1 MSQFKRSFA
10 RFSART
16 LARVA
21 AVAAAGTLVAA
32 GMIASVSAADV
43 IKIGAVAPKTGPLAG
58 GAVVTQWPNVELW
71 VKEVNERG
79 GLKLKDGMRMLEL
92 IEYDDKTNPGEH
104 IKAVQRLATQ
114 DKVDFIVAPYGTGF
128 NVAAA
133 PVYAKYGYPQI
144 AVSAITD
151 KMDELTA
158 RYPSLFFTLGTTTS
172 FVNGVKDILVDMRE
186 AGKIGNKVAMVNV
199 ADAFGIEL
207 AEAARPIF
215 TDAGF
220 ELVYDKSYPLGTPD
234 LSPIVKGA
242 KAAAPD
248 AFVAWS
254 YPPDTFGL
262 TEQAIIEDL
271 DVGAYYTAV
280 ATCFPA
286 FAGKFGSKINGVLG
300 AGGVNPDTD
309 KMKDYFAKHK
319 AITGKDADGW
329 ASANTYVSLQILEQA
344 IEGVGEV
351 NREAVTQYI
360 KDSTFDTI
368 MGDISFENQVS
379 NKFWTVG
386 QWQDG
391 VYRGVASSNMD
402 GAAEI
407 MEKSGW
413 N

>member
-1 MSQFKRSFA
+1 MKAKKLMRG
-10 RFSART
+10 
-16 LARVA
+16 LAVRLLGAVLITGLSTA
-21 AVAAAGTLVAA
+21 AQ
-32 GMIASVSAADV
+32 AADT

-58 GAVVTQWPNVELW
+58 GATVTQWPNIQLW
-71 VKEVNERG
+71 VEEVNARG
-79 GLKLKDGMRMLEL
+79 GLKLKDGQRMLEL
-92 IEYDDKTNPGEH
+92 
-104 IKAVQRLATQ
+104 VQRLATQ

-151 KMDELTA
+151 KMDELTG
-158 RYPSLFFTLGTTTS
+158 RYPGLFFTLGTTTS
-172 FVNGVKDILVDMRE
+172 FVNGVKDILVDMRD
-186 AGKIGNKVAMVNV
+186 AGKIGNKIAMVNV

-271 DVGAYYTAV
+271 QVGAYYTAV

-286 FAGKFGSKINGVLG
+286 FGAKFGSKIDGVLG
-300 AGGVNPDTD
+300 AGGVNPDTE
-309 KMKDYFAKHK
+309 KMSAYFAKHK
-319 AITGKDADGW
+319 EITGADADGW

-351 NREAVTQYI
+351 DREKVTQYI
-360 KDSTFDTI
+360 KDTTFDTI

-391 VYRGVASSNMD
+391 VSRGVASSNMD
-402 GAAEI
+402 GAAQI
-407 MEKSGW
+407 KEKTGW